1 MPCFSPENAVF
12 ITNKWDLVKKQID
25 SSDKD
30 SSESDDEDENQIWE
44 KLKKDITQEWP
55 FVKMENIFKM
65 NLKDVSMLD
74 VTIVFTEY
82 FAIFWGRA
90 AGVFFFMIIHFF
102 SFSKDFFY
110 INNYFFRSKQKL
122 FMRYDYT
129 NADVRHNK
137 E

>member
-65 NLKDVSMLD
+65 NLKDVSM
-74 VTIVFTEY
+74 
-82 FAIFWGRA
+82 
-90 AGVFFFMIIHFF
+90 
-102 SFSKDFFY
+102 
-110 INNYFFRSKQKL
+110 
-122 FMRYDYT
+122 
-129 NADVRHNK
+129 
-137 E
+137 